1 MFDVPNTP
9 ICLARWRN
17 TNKSRSPSTPEECV
31 RRFVIAF
38 LAQGLERNLYQVY
51 KHVVIKYGVQN
62 NGRYSK
68 MEEKIMDVCVNYC
81 PKKAVTYLSAVLSRE
96 PRGILKRFWQL
107 YNGNVICLIIKPA

>member
-17 TNKSRSPSTPEECV
+17 TNKSRSPTTPEETV

-51 KHVVIKYGVQN
+51 KHFVIKYGVLN
-62 NGRYSK
+62 SGRYSE
-68 MEEKIMDVCVNYC
+68 MEEKIMEACVNYC
-81 PKKAVTYLSAVLSRE
+81 PKNAVPYLTAVLSRE
-96 PRGILKRFWQL
+96 PRGILKRLWQL
-107 YNGNVICLIIKPA
+107 YNGNIL